1 LTVVVVV
8 VVVVRDLGDEEDGVS
23 AFEVTSVEA
32 NGSNSEMSTVG
43 LVEVVK
49 LGGMRFLL
57 GEVDSVE

>member
-1 LTVVVVV
+1 LTVVV
-8 VVVVRDLGDEEDGVS
+8 VVVVRDLGDEDGVS
-23 AFEVTSVEA
+23 GFEVTSMEA

-57 GEVDSVE
+57 GEVDWVE